1 MTKKLL
7 LTTSSVIALTCA
19 SHAGEEYSAKSSK
32 AVIPPPAPECR
43 LEWFVAAS
51 AGYLTDAEEEMYHL
65 QFGVEKA
72 CSDHSHALYLEIGY
86 TEFDYRVGS
95 PVTAANIFGD
105 IDVEIIP
112 ITLNYKYQRSI
123 NQNLSW
129 YAGVGAGIALV
140 DQDVEYFIGD
150 DSFDDTVFYAQA
162 FAGLIYDF
170 NPNFEVFLGARYI
183 YMDDPDLSPVPAYN
197 SGSDI
202 DGDVLVELGARYTF

>member
-19 SHAGEEYSAKSSK
+19 LQAGESYSAKSAK

-43 LEWFVAAS
+43 LQWFVAAS
-51 AGYLTDAEEEMYHL
+51 AGYLLDAEEEMYHL

-72 CSDHSHALYLEIGY
+72 CVGFSHALYLEAGY
-86 TEFDYRVGS
+86 TEFDDDPFNGNGRDR
-95 PVTAANIFGD
+95 IDGD
-105 IDVEIIP
+105 IIP

-129 YAGVGAGIALV
+129 YLGAGAGIALV
-140 DQDVEYFIGD
+140 DQDVDNPMGGG
-150 DSFDDTVFYAQA
+150 SFDDTVFYAQA

-170 NPNFEVFLGARYI
+170 TPNVEVFLGARYI
-183 YMDDPDLSPVPAYN
+183 YMDDPDLSPNPAYN
-197 SGSDI
+197 GNASI
-202 DGDVLVELGARYTF
+202 DGDVLLELGARYTF